1 MFPLVIKL
9 SVVTALAMMVCLV
22 ATTQGSAAERPNV
35 LLISIDDLNDW
46 VGCLEGHPQAS
57 TPNIDRLSQRGVLF
71 SNAHCQAPICN
82 PSRTSLMV
90 GLRPSTTGVYLNSPW
105 FRQTPKNARRVTL
118 PQYFR
123 SHGYD
128 TLTAG
133 KIYHGSRVDGPSFET
148 VGPRPGQRLKIDQQI
163 VKDIQSRSRLW
174 DFGPQAFAEDQFG
187 DAVTATWAVEE
198 IAKRRDKPFF
208 LAIGFYRP
216 HVPFYAPRRFFEDR
230 PLAAVKLPTV
240 KPDDRS
246 DLPEAA
252 ISLTSNATPPP
263 HDWFV
268 DSKQWRPA
276 VQAWPPLVS
285 RTRRWDGCST
295 HSTPAPTPTTPSSY
309 SSPITAFTSARN
321 SGGRSSPCGSGRR
334 ACR

>member
-133 KIYHGSRVDGPSFET
+133 KIYHGSRVQGS
-148 VGPRPGQRLKIDQQI
+148 G
-163 VKDIQSRSRLW
+163 SRSTSKLSKTFNRGVA
-174 DFGPQAFAEDQFG
+174 FGTLG
-187 DAVTATWAVEE
+187 
-198 IAKRRDKPFF
+198 RR
-208 LAIGFYRP
+208 
-216 HVPFYAPRRFFEDR
+216 
-230 PLAAVKLPTV
+230 
-240 KPDDRS
+240 RS
-246 DLPEAA
+246 PK
-252 ISLTSNATPPP
+252 ISLAT
-263 HDWFV
+263 
-268 DSKQWRPA
+268 
-276 VQAWPPLVS
+276 L
-285 RTRRWDGCST
+285 
-295 HSTPAPTPTTPSSY
+295 
-309 SSPITAFTSARN
+309 
-321 SGGRSSPCGSGRR
+321 
-334 ACR
+334 